1 MTVGVGGSVDVDESV
16 SALFDWAPEFP
27 CEHSQHGKRHPGG
40 EPAVVHLAYRCPACG
55 HSGGFMMCGPG
66 LAWYVGTWIRCS
78 RMCDKSSPGAEWV
91 VRTIPVGV
99 EA

>member
-1 MTVGVGGSVDVDESV
+1 MTVGSGVEVVAD
-16 SALFDWAPEFP
+16 SAVMGLLDFHPVFR
-27 CEHSQHGKRHPGG
+27 CEHSQHKKHAGD

-78 RMCDKSSPGAEWV
+78 GMCEKSSPGAEWV
-91 VRTIPVGV
+91 VRTVPVGV
-99 EA
+99 ES